1 MQIDKGLYK
10 LLLLP
15 VVYSFFRRFIS
26 SKSKLD
32 SFVNGY
38 VSPFEKCKILDIG
51 CGPAKILEY
60 YPKNIE
66 YVGIDI
72 NENYIKNARDT
83 YGGDKRTFLCGTV
96 DDINNQEFSQF
107 DIITCLG
114 VLHHLDDNQIKQLV
128 KNFSKLLK
136 PTGHIVTL
144 DNCYVNGQNPI
155 SKFLIAHDRGK
166 NVRTPEE
173 YDTFFNPYFA
183 VKGTKCNLCRIPYDH
198 YIIVAKHKN
207 A

>member
-1 MQIDKGLYK
+1 MQIDKGLYS
-10 LLLLP
+10 LLLSP
-15 VVYSFFRRFIS
+15 KVYSIFGRLIS
-26 SKSKLD
+26 SKTKVQA
-32 SFVNGY
+32 FVDNY
-38 VSPFEKCKILDIG
+38 IKPFDNCKILDIG

-72 NENYIKNARDT
+72 NEDYINNARNT
-83 YGGDKRTFLCGTV
+83 YSSEKRTFLCGTV
-96 DDINNQEFSQF
+96 DDLNQYELPQF

-114 VLHHLDDNQIKQLV
+114 VLHHLEDHQVKQLMEF
-128 KNFSKLLK
+128 FSKWLK
-136 PTGHIVTL
+136 PTGRIVTL

-155 SKFLIAHDRGK
+155 AKFLIAHDRGK

-173 YDTFFNPYFA
+173 YNSLFSPNFDI
-183 VKGTKCNLCRIPYDH
+183 KGINCNLLSIPYDH

-207 A
+207 T